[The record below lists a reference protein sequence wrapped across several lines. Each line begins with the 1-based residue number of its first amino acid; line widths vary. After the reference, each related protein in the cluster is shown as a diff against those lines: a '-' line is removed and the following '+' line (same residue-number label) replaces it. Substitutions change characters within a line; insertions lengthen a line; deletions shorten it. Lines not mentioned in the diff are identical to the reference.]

1 MTGLIVVV
9 KFHYKIYLL
18 ILSRTYIGRMNESI
32 LYFLSRGNVTNLC
45 PYVIRKMRRAS
56 MATAGFIGLGK
67 MGGRVAKRLVDAGH
81 SVTGYN
87 RTKSKAQWLLDAGM
101 RWGESPRQV
110 VEQSDV
116 IFSMVTSTAAL
127 HEVLNGDDGILAGL
141 TPGKVYIDMSTISSG
156 ASRDIAE
163 QVAARGAQMLDAPVS
178 GNVIHV
184 EQGTVSMIV
193 GGERAV
199 FERVLPILSDI
210 TPKVTYVGGNGQA
223 ILMKIAINL
232 SLSTQFLAFCEGILL
247 AEKNGIPR
255 DVAVQA
261 WRNSAVASPATW
273 HRAPFILEKPDEI
286 WFDVN
291 MMQKDLLLAL
301 ELGRASDVPLP
312 SVALSNE
319 FLTAARAMGLA
330 KEDFAVMFDV
340 LATMSG
346 VNAR

>member
-1 MTGLIVVV
+1 
-9 KFHYKIYLL
+9 
-18 ILSRTYIGRMNESI
+18 
-32 LYFLSRGNVTNLC
+32 
-45 PYVIRKMRRAS
+45 
-56 MATAGFIGLGK
+56 MAHLGFIGLGK
-67 MGGRVAKRLVDAGH
+67 MGGRVAKRLVGAGH
-81 SVTGYN
+81 TVTGYN

-101 RWGESPRQV
+101 QWGETPRRV

-116 IFSMVTSTAAL
+116 VFSMVTNTAAL
-127 HEVLNGDDGILAGL
+127 REVLDSDDGILAAL
-141 TPGKVYIDMSTISSG
+141 RPGKVYIDMSTISAP
-156 ASRDIAE
+156 ASREIAV
-163 QVAARGAQMLDAPVS
+163 QVAAKGAHMLDAPLS

-193 GGERAV
+193 GGEQAI
-199 FERVLPILSDI
+199 FEQVLPILRDI

-232 SLSTQFLAFCEGILL
+232 SLSTQFLGFCEGILL

-255 DVAVQA
+255 ATAVEA
-261 WRNSAVASPATW
+261 WRNSALASPATW
-273 HRAPFILEKPDEI
+273 HRAPFILEKPVEV

-319 FLTAARAMGLA
+319 LLTAARAMGMA
-330 KEDFAVMFDV
+330 KEDFAVMFNV
-340 LATMSG
+340 LARLAG
-346 VNAR
+346 VDS

>member
-1 MTGLIVVV
+1 MA
-9 KFHYKIYLL
+9 
-18 ILSRTYIGRMNESI
+18 
-32 LYFLSRGNVTNLC
+32 NL
-45 PYVIRKMRRAS
+45 
-56 MATAGFIGLGK
+56 GFIGLGK

-81 SVTGYN
+81 IVTGYN

-101 RWGESPRQV
+101 HWGESPRQV
-110 VEQSDV
+110 VERSDV
-116 IFSMVTSTAAL
+116 VFSMVTNTAAL
-127 HEVLNGDDGILAGL
+127 HEILHGDDGILSAL
-141 TPGKVYIDMSTISSG
+141 TPGKVYIDMSTIS
-156 ASRDIAE
+156 ASVSREVAA
-163 QVAARGAQMLDAPVS
+163 QVAEKGAQMLDAPVS

-184 EQGTVSMIV
+184 QEGTVSMIV
-193 GGERAV
+193 GGEQAT
-199 FERVLPILSDI
+199 FEQVLPILLDI

-232 SLSTQFLAFCEGILL
+232 SLSTQFLGFCEGILL

-255 DVAVQA
+255 ATAVEA
-261 WRNSAVASPATW
+261 WRNSALASPATW
-273 HRAPFILEKPDEI
+273 HRAPFILEKPEEI

-319 FLTAARAMGLA
+319 LLTAARAMGMA

-340 LATMSG
+340 LARMAG
-346 VNAR
+346 LEN

>member
-1 MTGLIVVV
+1 MA
-9 KFHYKIYLL
+9 
-18 ILSRTYIGRMNESI
+18 
-32 LYFLSRGNVTNLC
+32 NL
-45 PYVIRKMRRAS
+45 
-56 MATAGFIGLGK
+56 GFIGLGK

-81 SVTGYN
+81 TVTGYN
-87 RTKSKAQWLLDAGM
+87 RTKSKVQWLLDAGM
-101 RWGESPRQV
+101 QWGESPRRV
-110 VEQSDV
+110 TETSDV
-116 IFSMVTSTAAL
+116 TFSMVTNTAAL
-127 HEVLNGDDGILAGL
+127 HEVLNGDNGVLAAL
-141 TPGKVYIDMSTISSG
+141 TPGKVYIDMSTISAS
-156 ASRDIAE
+156 ASREIAM
-163 QVAARGAQMLDAPVS
+163 QVAAQGAHMLDAPLS

-193 GGERAV
+193 GGEQAT
-199 FERVLPILSDI
+199 FEQMLAILHDI
-210 TPKVTYVGGNGQA
+210 TSKVTYVGGNGQA

-232 SLSTQFLAFCEGILL
+232 SLSTQFLGFCEGILL

-255 DVAVQA
+255 ATAVEA
-261 WRNSAVASPATW
+261 WRNSALASPATW
-273 HRAPFILEKPDEI
+273 HRAPFILEKPEEI

-340 LATMSG
+340 LARMAG
-346 VNAR
+346 VDN